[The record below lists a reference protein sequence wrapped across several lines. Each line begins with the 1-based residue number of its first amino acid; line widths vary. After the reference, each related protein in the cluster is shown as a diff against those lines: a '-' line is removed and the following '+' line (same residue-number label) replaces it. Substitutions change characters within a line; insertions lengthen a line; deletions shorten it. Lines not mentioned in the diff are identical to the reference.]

1 MAILVGVTM
10 GHLEGRSCGAVS
22 PTTAYLNVHV
32 VGIPI
37 RSTANGCAY
46 QGLLKL
52 SSFFWIPGLVF
63 EPILFLLVAYKAWS
77 PFKNDTA
84 IPLVTKI
91 ARDRFDNSY
100 VTPKSRMLTRIRL
113 LVCSILQRK
122 HRYT

>member
-10 GHLEGRSCGAVS
+10 GHLEGRSHGITDPMTV
-22 PTTAYLNVHV
+22 YLNVHV

-52 SSFFWIPGLVF
+52 SSLFWIPGLIF

-77 PFKNDTA
+77 PFENDTA

-91 ARDRFDNSY
+91 ARDRFGDSS
-100 VTPKSRMLTRIRL
+100 TTQTSRILIRSFSL
-113 LVCSILQRK
+113 L
-122 HRYT
+122 YFAA